1 MRRRRAL
8 VVVLALAIGGLAGG
22 AAYLYL
28 QGVQVRAYDG
38 AHLVDVYVANGTIPR
53 GTTGADAIGSG
64 LIQSTKMPLRL
75 RPPGAVTTL
84 ASIRDA
90 VAVTDIPPQQVI
102 VAGLFA
108 QPATQAG
115 AAAQLIPKGDV
126 AITISTDAVH
136 GVAGLVEP
144 GDHVDLLVQ
153 LDDGAK
159 EAFLYQEVPVLAVG
173 SALAEPAVHTTS
185 AQAASPGSQAP
196 ATELVTF
203 AVPPAAAAR
212 IAMAE
217 SDAGGISGSIYLA
230 LDPPGGVPAA
240 VPPVSSASVL
250 PPGLTPR

>member
-136 GVAGLVEP
+136 G
-144 GDHVDLLVQ
+144 DHVDLLVQ